1 MSIHWLSS
9 KFTFRHIG
17 RMLLLLALLT
27 IVLTQ
32 SLSPRHAHDDAM
44 LHIKPYAGA
53 ALPDGFYVYQ
63 RLNEKGI
70 EIKSI
75 TPEQDS
81 LVVRLVSPE
90 QSIAAR
96 DILRLSLPK
105 VSITAQLTTAPTPFW
120 QHKLT
125 QKQSKLG

>member
-1 MSIHWLSS
+1 MSIRWLFPRLSAR
-9 KFTFRHIG
+9 KVG
-17 RMLLLLALLT
+17 RILLLLALPI

-32 SLSPRHAHDDAM
+32 SQSPRRSQDDAM
-44 LHIKPYAGA
+44 LHIKPYEGA
-53 ALPDGFYVYQ
+53 VLPDGFYVYQ

-70 EIKSI
+70 AIKSI

-81 LVVRLVSPE
+81 LIVRLASPE

-96 DILRLSLPK
+96 EVLRLSLPK
-105 VSITAQLTTAPTPFW
+105 VTVTAQQATNSIPFW
-120 QHKLT
+120 QQKLT